1 MAQLALSVAL
11 LSAASLFVH
20 HLSQL
25 QHLDL
30 GFQRDHVLLVNLN
43 TAGSGYDGVR
53 LSRANQELL
62 GRLEAIPGVRSATM
76 CGYFPMAGVG
86 AMRPATVEGYQA
98 KPGERRFLSQ
108 NWVAPHY
115 FATFGIPLLMGRDF
129 SSQDPGRPRVAI
141 VNQTLVRYFFGG
153 GNPIGRHIV
162 FDGDSQPFEI
172 VGVVGDAKSGDMR
185 ESASRFVYF
194 NSFQMSRNSSQFA
207 LRTSVEPEAVAG
219 DVRRVVRGLLKTVAV
234 GKVTTL
240 DGQVDGAIV
249 PERLSAL
256 LSGLFSA
263 LGAVLAALGLYG
275 LLAYNVARRINEIG
289 IRVALGATR
298 TDITRMVLREAFG
311 MSAAGLAIG
320 VLLAYWGKRFVASLI
335 PGLPVQSVVPIV
347 FGAAV
352 MVALALLAAYT
363 PARRAA
369 RVSPMEALRYE

>member
-1 MAQLALSVAL
+1 M
-11 LSAASLFVH
+11 FCY
-20 HLSQL
+20 
-25 QHLDL
+25 
-30 GFQRDHVLLVNLN
+30 LN
-43 TAGSGYDGVR
+43 AAGSGYEGER

-86 AMRPATVEGYQA
+86 AMRSANVEGYQA
-98 KPGERRFLSQ
+98 KPGERRALSES
-108 NWVAPHY
+108 WVAPEY

-129 SSQDPGRPRVAI
+129 SFQDQGRPRVAI
-141 VNQTLVRYFFGG
+141 VNQTLVRYFFGD
-153 GNPIGRHIV
+153 GNAIGRHIV

-172 VGVVGDAKSGDMR
+172 VGVVGDVKSGDLR
-185 ESASRFVYF
+185 EPAVRFVYF
-194 NSFQMSRNSSQFA
+194 NTFQMGRNFPHFA
-207 LRTSVEPEAVAG
+207 LRTRVEPEAVAG
-219 DVRRVVRGLLKTVAV
+219 DVRCVVRGLFKTVAV
-234 GKVTTL
+234 EKVRTL
-240 DGQVDGAIV
+240 AGQVDGAIV
-249 PERLSAL
+249 PERLSAM

-275 LLAYNVARRINEIG
+275 LLAYTVARRINEIG

-311 MSAAGLAIG
+311 MSSAGLAIG
-320 VLLAYWGKRFVASLI
+320 ALLAYWGKRFVASLI
-335 PGLPVQSVVPIV
+335 PGLPVQSAVPIV

-369 RVSPMEALRYE
+369 RVSPVEALRYE